1 MQKLLVISIVLALPL
16 MADNRSK
23 ETLSTTHTER
33 FNVPV
38 PGAIR
43 LDNSFGEVDID
54 GWDRPEVE
62 VTVVR
67 SSEHLYDAK
76 EHAEAQR
83 RLDSVQITAKQ
94 NGNDL
99 VISTAYPP
107 LNGFVHPLSRR
118 SDIEISYRIQAPRA
132 SKLIIE
138 HNSGGVSVSNIS
150 GAIHA
155 TVINGQI
162 SLTLGAAGQYAID
175 ARCILGRIYSDFEG
189 RDQSRWVL
197 GEKFDHQSTAPA
209 ANLYLRVRVGD
220 IMILKQHGPP
230 AD

>member
-16 MADNRSK
+16 MADDRSK

-43 LDNSFGEVDID
+43 LENSFGEVDID

-67 SSEHLYDAK
+67 SSEHFYEAK
-76 EHAEAQR
+76 DHAEAQR

-94 NGNDL
+94 NGNDV

-107 LNGFVHPLSRR
+107 LNRFVHPLSRR
-118 SDIEISYRIQAPRA
+118 SDIDISYRIQAPRT
-132 SKLIIE
+132 SKLIID
-138 HNSGGVSVSNIS
+138 HNNGGVNVSNIT
-150 GAIHA
+150 ADIHA
-155 TVINGQI
+155 TVVNGQI
-162 SLTLGAAGQYAID
+162 SLTLAAATQYAID
-175 ARCILGRIYSDFEG
+175 ARCTLGRVYSDFEG
-189 RDQSRWVL
+189 RDRSRWVL
-197 GEKFDHQSTAPA
+197 GEDFDLPSRAPA

-220 IMILKQHGPP
+220 IIILKHPGPP
-230 AD
+230 LD